1 MTAPSAVLPS
11 SPATQ
16 RGRPLSRWWW
26 ALAAIGL
33 APTLIPTLTLVGSVL
48 SGDAVASVPA
58 GRLAELLANTL
69 LLAVSVTATSV
80 AIGLATS
87 WVTTRTDLPAARTLS
102 ILVTLPLV
110 MPSYVVALT
119 LLGAGGP
126 RGVITELLGLE
137 SIPALTGFWG
147 SWLALTV
154 FAVPFVH
161 LGAVPALRKLDTS
174 LEEAARGLGSS
185 RWTAFRTITVP
196 LLRPTIAASS
206 LLVALYTISDF
217 GAVSLLRYD
226 TFTRAIYAQFQGRI
240 DRRPALTL
248 AVLLMVVA
256 IGIVVAERR
265 LRRKATY
272 HKSRPGRTHVL
283 QHLGPIG
290 RSVAY
295 VGFGALTAVSLVI
308 PISVLTAWVFRG
320 LGSGQELGDIWA
332 DAARSLGVSLAAAV
346 AAAIVAIPIAVVIVR
361 DRTKTA
367 PVVET
372 VTWTSYSLPHITVGI
387 ALVTFALEVARP
399 FYQTS
404 FLVVVAYL
412 AMFLPITVGTAADAL
427 RRISPDTEDAS
438 RSLGKSAIATVFR
451 ITVPLMAPGLLAGG
465 ALVFLTAMKELPAT
479 LLLRPNGFETL
490 AIRIWA
496 TTGEGFYTR
505 AGAAALVLLA
515 VSAIPLTL
523 VTLRDLSD

>member
-1 MTAPSAVLPS
+1 MTTQSEVLSQPAPA
-11 SPATQ
+11 Q
-16 RGRPLSRWWW
+16 KRRPIARWWW
-26 ALAAIGL
+26 ALAALGL
-33 APTLIPTLTLVGSVL
+33 APTLIPTLTLVGAVL
-48 SGDAVASVPA
+48 TGGAVASVPA
-58 GRLAELLANTL
+58 VRLAELLTNTL
-69 LLAVSVTATSV
+69 LLAAAVTGTSV
-80 AIGLATS
+80 AIGLGTS
-87 WVTTRTDLPAARTLS
+87 WVTTRTDLPGARIFS

-119 LLGAGGP
+119 LLGAGGS
-126 RGVITELLGLE
+126 RGVITELFGLV
-137 SIPALTGFWG
+137 SFPTITGFWG

-161 LGAVPALRKLDTS
+161 LGAVPAISKLDTS
-174 LEEAARGLGSS
+174 LDDAARGLGSS
-185 RWTAFRTITVP
+185 RWGAFRTVTLP

-226 TFTRAIYAQFQGRI
+226 TFTRAIYAQFAGRI

-248 AVLLMVVA
+248 AVILMAVAVAVV
-256 IGIVVAERR
+256 IAERR

-272 HKSRPGRTHVL
+272 HRNRPGRTQMV
-283 QHLGPIG
+283 QHLGPMG
-290 RSVAY
+290 RLWSYTGLGV
-295 VGFGALTAVSLVI
+295 LITVSLVI
-308 PISVLTAWVFRG
+308 PVTVLIAWVSRG
-320 LGSGQELGDIWA
+320 LSSGQELGDVWI

-346 AAAIVAIPIAVVIVR
+346 AAAVVAIPIAVVIVR
-361 DRTKTA
+361 DRTRIA

-372 VTWTSYSLPHITVGI
+372 LTWTSYSLPHITVGI
-387 ALVTFALEVARP
+387 ALVTFALEIARP
-399 FYQTS
+399 FYQTTL
-404 FLVVVAYL
+404 LVVVAYL
-412 AMFLPITVGTAADAL
+412 AMFLPITVGTASDAL

-438 RSLGKSAIATVFR
+438 RSLGRSALSTVFR
-451 ITVPLMAPGLLAGG
+451 VTVPLMAPGLLAGG

-505 AGAAALVLLA
+505 AGAASLVLLA
-515 VSAIPLTL
+515 VSAIPLAL
-523 VTLRDLSD
+523 VTLRDLYD

>member
-1 MTAPSAVLPS
+1 MTAQPTVLS
-11 SPATQ
+11 QPAPAL
-16 RGRPLSRWWW
+16 RRRPLARWWW
-26 ALAAIGL
+26 ALAALGL
-33 APTLIPTLTLVGSVL
+33 APTLIPTLTLLGTVVT
-48 SGDAVASVPA
+48 GDAVASVPA
-58 GRLAELLANTL
+58 GRLVELLVNTL
-69 LLAVSVTATSV
+69 VLAVAVTAASV
-80 AIGLATS
+80 AIGLGTS
-87 WVTTRTDLPAARTLS
+87 WVTTRTDLPGGRVFS

-119 LLGAGGP
+119 LLGAGGS
-126 RGVITELLGLE
+126 RGVLTQLFGLE
-137 SIPALTGFWG
+137 SFPTITGFWG

-161 LGAVPALRKLDTS
+161 LGAVPALRKVDSS

-185 RWTAFRTITVP
+185 RWAAFTNVTVP

-226 TFTRAIYAQFQGRI
+226 TFTRAIYAQFAGRI

-248 AVLLMVVA
+248 AVILMVVA
-256 IGIVVAERR
+256 IAIVVAERR
-265 LRRKATY
+265 LRRRATY
-272 HKSRPGRTHVL
+272 HRNRPGRVQVV
-283 QHLGPIG
+283 QHLGPLG
-290 RSVAY
+290 RAASYGGLGILVS
-295 VGFGALTAVSLVI
+295 VSLVI
-308 PISVLTAWVFRG
+308 PITVLIAWVARG
-320 LGSGQELGDIWA
+320 LESGQELGDVWI
-332 DAARSLGVSLAAAV
+332 DAGRSLGVSLAAAI
-346 AAAIVAIPIAVVIVR
+346 AAAVVAIPVAVVIVR
-361 DRTKTA
+361 DRTKAA

-372 VTWTSYSLPHITVGI
+372 LTWTSYSLPHITVGI
-387 ALVTFALEVARP
+387 ALVTFALEIARP
-399 FYQTS
+399 FYQTTA
-404 FLVVVAYL
+404 LVVVAYL
-412 AMFLPITVGTAADAL
+412 AMFLPITVGTASDSL
-427 RRISPDTEDAS
+427 RRISPDAEDAS
-438 RSLGKSAIATVFR
+438 RSLGKSALATVFR
-451 ITVPLMAPGLLAGG
+451 ITVPLMTPGLMAGG

-505 AGAAALVLLA
+505 AGAASLVLLA